1 MKDIQQY
8 SVILLFSENGSKIL
22 LQKKDRTD
30 FKGMLNGVGGK
41 VEDGEKPLDGALR
54 ELMEETTLKKD
65 DLLSFQ
71 WIGRLTLPIQ
81 CDRTHADKNPDLW
94 FYAGVV
100 KDGVKVERNDNETED
115 VNWYPLD
122 KNVPITNK
130 LLAGD
135 GNLTY
140 FIGIAKRLLFNG
152 HMPA

>member
-81 CDRTHADKNPDLW
+81 
-94 FYAGVV
+94 
-100 KDGVKVERNDNETED
+100 
-115 VNWYPLD
+115 
-122 KNVPITNK
+122 
-130 LLAGD
+130 
-135 GNLTY
+135 
-140 FIGIAKRLLFNG
+140 
-152 HMPA
+152 

>member
-81 CDRTHADKNPDLW
+81 CDKVHADKNPDLW
-94 FYAGVV
+94 FYAGIV
-100 KDGVKVERNDNETED
+100 KDGVEVKHNDNETED

-122 KNVPITNK
+122 KNIPITNK
-130 LLAGD
+130 SLAGD

-152 HMPA
+152 HMLA